1 MRLPSRHELQ
11 VLSITMRSSI
21 ARQTGWDRERFIII
35 SFQSLYKEH
44 TLAELLL
51 QYRKKHHF
59 NRENPRVM
67 KEKHIFN
74 SIGIGMNK
82 SKSKE
87 HPAVLV

>member
-1 MRLPSRHELQ
+1 M
-11 VLSITMRSSI
+11 
-21 ARQTGWDRERFIII
+21 II